1 MKKISLLLLALGNVI
16 IVISQNNT
24 DYQRLKNNGEL
35 PEAVYIPSSEK
46 FEKSISNI
54 DETLRRSEQKTQ
66 EQYYLESSFS
76 IDDMMRSGIVLY
88 NAEYNA
94 YLEKIADIL
103 LKDNPELRSKVHFY
117 LLRSPVVN
125 AFAAGEGNIF
135 ISMGLIAMLDDESQL
150 AFVMGHEIGHIA
162 KQHGLD
168 FYMKAK
174 SIDRSGTDKKIMKNA
189 SFNESMISKNLY
201 SQKLESE
208 ADKFGVETILK
219 TDYTTNS
226 LNGVL
231 DVLKYAYLPYE
242 NAKFTKD
249 FFETDNYVISDNLIL
264 DSVQEITG
272 EAEMPDEKES
282 LKSTHPSIGERRA
295 AIGKYLD
302 STTTD
307 TKAYVLVSQQNFE
320 SLRNVARYELPMF
333 YLHNQYY
340 QDAIYASYL
349 SLQKDSG
356 NFYLEKII
364 SKSLVYL
371 AKFRNDK
378 SEETYAEAAKF
389 HDYEGEQEQIYYMLQ
404 NMSNAELSVLAL
416 EYTYKTHL
424 QNPKDKE
431 LIPLCKTMVED
442 LSEYYFEDDNEFK
455 KNSTIT
461 RDSLQAQA
469 NRNVVRVDPNKTTK
483 KKTTTS
489 TTKKVITKKTTSKK
503 STNKTLETYSHLLY
517 AFNDYWDDKEFQN
530 LWDDHFE
537 EKRKNE
543 EIQSGRSVRIKYNNR
558 NKDIDKIVVMNP
570 FYLRV
575 DARKE
580 NAIEYV
586 SSEEGEIKYIDIL
599 KENAKLV
606 DVDLE
611 IIEPLLMN
619 QSDANEFND
628 MTSLDDWFSEQL
640 DFGSFQL
647 PGFNQN
653 EIDSIADKYGT
664 DYFLWTGIL
673 SLQDKNNILT
683 PVVYMLCSP
692 FFAPLLPYGIY
703 ELFSPEYEFFYLAVL
718 YNVKTYEPQVLKY
731 LFLENNDTRAVLN
744 SQTYDM
750 LHNIA
755 GKSKN

>member
-1 MKKISLLLLALGNVI
+1 MLTMGTAIAAI
-16 IVISQNNT
+16 CQNSG
-24 DYQRLKNNGEL
+24 DYQRLKNNAKL

-46 FEKSISNI
+46 YQESISNI
-54 DETLRRSEQKTQ
+54 DESLRRSEQKTQ

-103 LKDNPELRSKVHFY
+103 LKDQPELRKKVHFY

-162 KQHGLD
+162 KEHGLD

-174 SIDRSGTDKKIMKNA
+174 SIDRSGTDKRIMKNA

-201 SQKLESE
+201 SQKLETE
-208 ADKFGVETILK
+208 ADEFGVKTILK

-226 LNGVL
+226 LNAVL

-242 NAKFTKD
+242 NVRFSKD
-249 FFETDNYVISDNLIL
+249 FFETDNYVISQNLIL
-264 DSVQEITG
+264 DSVLEITG
-272 EAEMPDEKES
+272 EAEMPEEKES

-295 AIGKYLD
+295 ALAKFVD
-302 STTTD
+302 STQMD
-307 TKAYVLVSQQNFE
+307 SKSYVLVSKQNFE
-320 SLRNVARYELPMF
+320 ALRNAARYELPMF

-349 SLQKDSG
+349 SLQKDSN
-356 NFYLEKII
+356 NFYLKKII

-378 SEETYAEAAKF
+378 TEETYAEAAKF
-389 HDYEGEQEQIYYMLQ
+389 LDYEGEQEQLYYMLQ

-416 EYTYKTHL
+416 DYTYRTHL

-431 LIPLCKTMVED
+431 LMPLCKSMVAD
-442 LSEYYFEDDNEFK
+442 ITKYYFDDDNEFK
-455 KNSTIT
+455 KNSTIS

-469 NRNVVRVDPNKTTK
+469 NRNVARVDPNKPVK
-483 KKTTTS
+483 KKTTS

-503 STNKTLETYSHLLY
+503 STNKVDETYSHLLY

-530 LWDDHFE
+530 LWDDQFE
-537 EKRKNE
+537 ANREMDDENVRG
-543 EIQSGRSVRIKYNNR
+543 SRIKYNNK
-558 NKDIDKIVVMNP
+558 NKNIDKIVVMNP

-580 NAIEYV
+580 NAIEYI

-611 IIEPLLMN
+611 IIEPLLMD
-619 QSDANEFND
+619 QSDVNKFND

-640 DFGSFQL
+640 DFGSMQM
-647 PGFNQN
+647 PGFNQS

-673 SLQDKNNILT
+673 SLQDKNNILS
-683 PVVYMLCSP
+683 PIVYILCSP
-692 FFAPLLPYGIY
+692 FFVPLLPYGVY
-703 ELFSPEYEFFYLAVL
+703 ELFSPEFEFFYLAVL
-718 YNVKTYEPQVLKY
+718 YNVKTYEPRVIKY

-750 LHNIA
+750 LYSIT
-755 GKSKN
+755 GK

>member
-1 MKKISLLLLALGNVI
+1 MKNPILLILTFGI
-16 IVISQNNT
+16 TIVANSQNNG
-24 DYQRLKNNGEL
+24 DYQRLKNNGKL
-35 PEAVYIPSSEK
+35 PESVYIPSSEK
-46 FEKSISNI
+46 YEESLSNI
-54 DETLRRSEQKTQ
+54 DESLRRSEQKTQ

-103 LKDNPELRSKVHFY
+103 LKDDPELRSKVHFY

-174 SIDRSGTDKKIMKNA
+174 SIDKSGTDNRIMKNA
-189 SFNESMISKNLY
+189 SFNESMIAKNLY

-208 ADKFGVETILK
+208 ADEFGVKTILK

-242 NAKFTKD
+242 NVKFSKE
-249 FFETDNYVISDNLIL
+249 FFETNNYVISNNLIL
-264 DSVQEITG
+264 DSVLEITG
-272 EAEMPDEKES
+272 ESEIPDEKES
-282 LKSTHPSIGERRA
+282 LKSTHPSIGERRK

-307 TKAYVLVSQQNFE
+307 TKAYMLVSQKSFE

-356 NFYLEKII
+356 NFYLNKII

-389 HDYEGEQEQIYYMLQ
+389 LDYEGEQEQIYYMLQ

-431 LIPLCKTMVED
+431 LMPLCRTMVAD
-442 LSEYYFEDDNEFK
+442 LSEYYFADDNEFK
-455 KNSTIT
+455 KNSTIA
-461 RDSLQAQA
+461 RDSLQALA
-469 NRNVVRVDPNKTTK
+469 DKNVARVDPKKPAK
-483 KKTTTS
+483 KKTTSS
-489 TTKKVITKKTTSKK
+489 TTKKVITKKSTTKK
-503 STNKTLETYSHLLY
+503 STVKTDETYSHLLY

-530 LWDDHFE
+530 LWDDHFD
-537 EKRKNE
+537 EKRKKE
-543 EIQSGRSVRIKYNNR
+543 DESSGRSVRVKYGNQ
-558 NKDIDKIVVMNP
+558 NKNIDKIVVMNP

-580 NAIEYV
+580 NAIEYI

-611 IIEPLLMN
+611 IIEPLLMD
-619 QSDANEFND
+619 QADASKFND

-683 PVVYMLCSP
+683 PIVYILCSP
-692 FFAPLLPYGIY
+692 FFAPLLPYGVY
-703 ELFSPEYEFFYLAVL
+703 ELFSPEFEFFYLAVL
-718 YNVKTYEPQVLKY
+718 YNVKTYEPRVLKY

-750 LHNIA
+750 LYSVTA
-755 GKSKN
+755 K